1 MDNLH
6 AWPTDYGNDICV
18 INQDV
23 WESVGPKH
31 DINDMEKGLDI
42 FLLSAESY
50 SLAIFILLYL
60 TEVRD

>member
-1 MDNLH
+1 MQ
-6 AWPTDYGNDICV
+6 AVPTLLTQENPD
-18 INQDV
+18 
-23 WESVGPKH
+23 ESGMPSLL
-31 DINDMEKGLDI
+31 NN